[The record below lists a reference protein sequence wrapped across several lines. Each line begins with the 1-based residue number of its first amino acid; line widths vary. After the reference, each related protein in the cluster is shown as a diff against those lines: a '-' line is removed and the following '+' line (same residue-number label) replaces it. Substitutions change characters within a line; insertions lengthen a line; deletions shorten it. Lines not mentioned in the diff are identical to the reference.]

1 MTQES
6 PPSGDTCESPPTTK
20 AEWIAQVEHMQQQHA
35 ELAAMLGRLA
45 ERIEQACERLGVVAF
60 RAKIGAYDLVAEGLK
75 YAPPQE
81 LIERWCEPGNGT
93 PEEREEREELR
104 ALIRAVSCGCTLGQ
118 FLEADSAVAWVQR
131 YAPVGGTEHH
141 G

>member
-6 PPSGDTCESPPTTK
+6 PPTCDTGDSQPT
-20 AEWIAQVEHMQQQHA
+20 ARAAWIAQAEQVQQQCA
-35 ELAAMLGRLA
+35 ELGAMLGRLA
-45 ERIEQACERLGVVAF
+45 ERLEQACERLGVVAF

-75 YAPPQE
+75 HVPPQE
-81 LIERWCEPGNGT
+81 LIERWCHPGSA
-93 PEEREEREELR
+93 PAEEREEVR

-131 YAPVGGTEHH
+131 YAPDGDGQPETE
-141 G
+141 